1 MQDVPRQ
8 DSSHHTPESDST
20 SDTARALERKAL
32 SAKEVHDAILEEG
45 KEELERSTG
54 ALAFSA
60 LTAGL
65 SMGFSL
71 VAEGLLRT
79 HLPDAP
85 WRPLVAKLGYVV
97 GFLIVVLGR
106 QQLFTETTLTAVLPL
121 LNRRDRRTLS
131 NVGRLWIVVLVA
143 NLAGAAIM
151 AWALTASPVFELPVR
166 QAFTE
171 LGMEAAGV
179 TFGGAIV
186 KGIFAGWLIALMVWL
201 LPAADTAKPMV
212 IAVLTYVVGLG
223 QLTHIIA
230 GSVEVL
236 FLAFQG
242 GVSLGWALGGYMLPT
257 LIGNTIG
264 GVLLVAALNYAQATT
279 GEAS

>member
-1 MQDVPRQ
+1 MHDVPRP
-8 DSSHHTPESDST
+8 DYSHHEQENESPSDS
-20 SDTARALERKAL
+20 ARALERKAL

-45 KEELERSTG
+45 KEELERSTA

-71 VAEGLLRT
+71 VAEGLLRS
-79 HLPDAP
+79 HLPDAT
-85 WRPLVAKLGYVV
+85 WRPLVAKLGYTV
-97 GFLIVVLGR
+97 GFLIIVLGR
-106 QQLFTETTLTAVLPL
+106 PQLFTETTLTAVLPL
-121 LNRRDRRTLS
+121 LNRRDARTLA

-143 NLAGAAIM
+143 NLVGAAIV
-151 AWALTASPVFELPVR
+151 AWGLTASPAFDLPVR
-166 QAFTE
+166 QAFAE

-179 TFGGAIV
+179 TFGAAII

-201 LPAADTAKPMV
+201 LPAADTAKPAV

-230 GSVEVL
+230 GSVEVM
-236 FLAFQG
+236 FVAFQG
-242 GVSLGWALGGYMLPT
+242 GVSFARCLGGYMLPT

-279 GEAS
+279 GEA